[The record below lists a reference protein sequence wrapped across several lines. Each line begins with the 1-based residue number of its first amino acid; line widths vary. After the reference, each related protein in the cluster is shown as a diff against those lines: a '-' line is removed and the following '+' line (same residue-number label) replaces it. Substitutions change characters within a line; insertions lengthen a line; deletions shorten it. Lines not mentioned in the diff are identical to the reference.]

1 MPESSSDSRHLT
13 RTGTRPSRGRLL
25 RGAAAIGVAA
35 SLGGGSLALLG
46 AAPAVAHRGTSASTE
61 PLTVTVFSPGMGDHS
76 GSLGANFVVDLAID
90 ASAAKDNPLIS
101 HAAGYGPYYN
111 TPGGSTFHPGADPG
125 APGLVVELSGTPDK
139 PGTPFQGPDTNLAGL
154 FQINGN
160 ALVSGGRNEEWSTWQ
175 VGKAMF
181 GAGPSTLTVFVVKGT
196 APAVVTPGSV
206 TPISNVVKV
215 PFNITG

>member
-1 MPESSSDSRHLT
+1 MTE
-13 RTGTRPSRGRLL
+13 PSRVARHSGPSPARPPRRRLL
-25 RGAAAIGVAA
+25 RGAAAAGVAA
-35 SLGGGSLALLG
+35 SLGGGTLALLG
-46 AAPAVAHRGTSASTE
+46 AAPAIAHRSSQNTSE
-61 PLTVTVFSPGMGDHS
+61 PVTVTVFSPGAGDHS

-90 ASAAKDNPLIS
+90 ATTAKDNPLIS

-111 TPGGSTFHPGADPG
+111 TPGGSSFHPGADPG

-139 PGTPFQGPDTNLAGL
+139 PGTPFQGPNTNLAGL